1 MTDQIKKIIKNYL
14 NNAKLAC
21 LVQATKTADGF
32 KVSETLTIPKE
43 LVHVPSW
50 LKSPA
55 EYPKTDEA
63 SVGEYGAHTHDYKQH
78 IELGLGDKV
87 FMLRD
92 SGGQLF
98 FVLDVVKA

>member
-32 KVSETLTIPKE
+32 MVSETLTIPDE
-43 LVHVPSW
+43 LVYVPSW
-50 LKSPA
+50 LRPPT
-55 EYPKTDEA
+55 EYPQTSTA
-63 SVGEYGAHTHDYKQH
+63 TIGNYGTHTHEYKQH
-78 IELGLGDKV
+78 IELQLGDKV

>member
-21 LVQATKTADGF
+21 LVHATKTADGF
-32 KVSETLTIPKE
+32 KVSDTLTIPNE
-43 LVHVPSW
+43 LVHVPTW
-50 LKSPA
+50 LKAPV
-55 EYPKTDEA
+55 EYPKTETTT
-63 SVGEYGAHTHDYKQH
+63 VGDYGPHTHDYKQH
-78 IELGLGDKV
+78 IELVTGDKV